1 MEDYTH
7 EDWVEDIVTYLML
20 AIAKEV
26 VTDDEKYEI
35 YGFLHEQNIPDD
47 IVKSCDYIASFIMNN
62 VVITREE
69 IINRLIELSNSC
81 PKN

>member
-1 MEDYTH
+1 MNDYTH

-20 AIAKEV
+20 AIAKEI
-26 VTDDEKYEI
+26 VTDDEKYQI
-35 YGFLHEQNIPDD
+35 YGFLHEQSVPDD
-47 IVKSCDYIASFIMNN
+47 VVKSCDYIASFIMNN

-69 IINRLIELSNSC
+69 IIDRLIQLSKSC